1 MMAQVTNGNDH
12 LSQPSPDKLNETRF
26 LARSVGLLALLT
38 SFIYLRVIG
47 TDSLTAVR
55 SDQEIPGILILFA
68 LIAAAT
74 LGILCSWRWEALGG
88 IVASV
93 CAIGIAFLAYRAYPD
108 HPFFAAFAYSS
119 PFLVSGLLFLTCWR
133 RNRIQR

>member
-12 LSQPSPDKLNETRF
+12 LSQSSPDKLNETRF

-38 SFIYLRVIG
+38 GIIYLRVIG
-47 TDSLTAVR
+47 TDSFTAVR
-55 SDQEIPGILILFA
+55 SDQEIPGVLILFA
-68 LIAAAT
+68 LVAAAT
-74 LGILCSWRWEALGG
+74 FGILCSWRWEGLGG

-93 CAIGIAFLAYRAYPD
+93 CAIGIALLAYRAYPG

-133 RNRIQR
+133 RNRIRG